1 MKKVLLILHLIYPLL
16 TGFIT
21 DDTIAGRIETSH
33 GFIDINVE
41 SNINKLYFSYD
52 LKEKSYPFSGIDSN
66 GSINDTSAIQIV
78 VPVKDFQ
85 CTNQFAYRDFLKLMK
100 ESQFPFLAISIPKNT
115 IINSESGD
123 WLIIHNVMLTIAG
136 VTKKYDID
144 CRIEYDKNQEKVLVG
159 TTKILLTDLDIEPPV
174 KTLGLIRIKNEI
186 IVNFGFYWNENLT
199 VLNHN

>member
-1 MKKVLLILHLIYPLL
+1 MKKVLLILQFIYPLL

-21 DDTIAGRIETSH
+21 DDTSAGRMEASY

-41 SNINKLYFSYD
+41 SNINKLFFKYD
-52 LKEKSYPFSGIDSN
+52 LKEKSYPFSGIDCTKN
-66 GSINDTSAIQIV
+66 TDDTSAIQIV

-85 CTNQFAYRDFLKLMK
+85 CTNHFAYRDFLKLLK

-115 IINSESGD
+115 IINSETGD
-123 WLIIHNVMLTIAG
+123 WLIIHDVMLTIAG
-136 VTKKYDID
+136 VAKKYDII
-144 CRIEYDKNQEKVLVG
+144 CRIEYDKNREKVLIG

-186 IVNFGFYWNENLT
+186 IVNFGFYCNENLT
-199 VLNHN
+199 LFKQN